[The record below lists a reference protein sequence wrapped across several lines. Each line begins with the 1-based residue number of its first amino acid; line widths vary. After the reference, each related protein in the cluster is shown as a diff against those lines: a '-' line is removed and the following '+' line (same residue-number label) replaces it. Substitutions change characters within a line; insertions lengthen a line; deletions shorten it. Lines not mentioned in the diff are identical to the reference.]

1 MGGAHKNN
9 VDKKNNDKSTANS
22 GKSDNNRKT
31 STEKKTVNNG
41 NTSKVQKEGKTA
53 KTGDHGLEMYLYI
66 AGISA
71 GIVVM
76 VALKR
81 KRESFHSRTK

>member
-1 MGGAHKNN
+1 MENQI
-9 VDKKNNDKSTANS
+9 T
-22 GKSDNNRKT
+22 
-31 STEKKTVNNG
+31 TEKHQPKKKTVNNG

-66 AGISA
+66 VGISA
-71 GIVVM
+71 VIVVM

-81 KRESFHSRTK
+81 KRESFRSRTK